1 MEQLNNLDVVFL
13 VIVGVSALVAIARG
27 VTKELLS
34 ITGWILA
41 AVSVYYLLPVVDP
54 IMKKYIASE
63 VLSSLVSGMVI
74 LIMFCIFWVLAAD
87 KISTQIRFSKLS
99 SLDRILGFIFGIF
112 RGVIIVILLQI
123 MISSLIP
130 EESQKGVFAESRY
143 FKLAGDA
150 SGPIKSLIP
159 EKWFDDLKA
168 KGESLGFGAAKTDEA
183 EADKAKDDA
192 AKEDAAKDENSSES
206 KVNAADVA
214 GDVLKKSGEE
224 LFNKLVQPKV
234 EGEAKAEDEGY
245 KKDETSDL
253 DKLMDE
259 LEDKVVTTDENSA
272 PVKNDTPKEYSSI
285 IKDKPLLFFFAYRG
299 LSI

>member
-1 MEQLNNLDVVFL
+1 MEQLNNLDVFFL

-34 ITGWILA
+34 IIGWVLA
-41 AVSVYYLLPVVDP
+41 GVSVYYLLPVVDP

-63 VLSSLVSGMVI
+63 VLSGLVSGMVI

-99 SLDRILGFIFGIF
+99 ALDRILGFIFGIF
-112 RGVIIVILLQI
+112 RGVVIVILLQI

-150 SGPIKSLIP
+150 AGPIKGLIP

-168 KGESLGFGAAKTDEA
+168 KGETLGVVAAKTDEKVD
-183 EADKAKDDA
+183 EEKAKDEEPSSAEKLNKATDA
-192 AKEDAAKDENSSES
+192 AS
-206 KVNAADVA
+206 
-214 GDVLKKSGEE
+214 DVLKKSGEE

-234 EGEAKAEDEGY
+234 EGEAEAKEEGY

-259 LEDKVVTTDENSA
+259 LEDKVVTTDESSS
-272 PVKNDTPKEYSSI
+272 PVKEKKPQE
-285 IKDKPLLFFFAYRG
+285 IKKIDENL
-299 LSI
+299 

>member
-54 IMKKYIASE
+54 IMQKYIASE
-63 VLSSLVSGMVI
+63 VLSNLVSGMVI
-74 LIMFCIFWVLAAD
+74 LILFCIFWVLAVD

-150 SGPIKSLIP
+150 AGPIKSLIP
-159 EKWFDDLKA
+159 EKWFEDLKA
-168 KGESLGFGAAKTDEA
+168 KGEGLGLRAYKTEEKSEDDKSKDKNTEA
-183 EADKAKDDA
+183 QSKAVDIDA
-192 AKEDAAKDENSSES
+192 
-206 KVNAADVA
+206 A

-234 EGEAKAEDEGY
+234 EGEAKAQDEGY

-259 LEDKVVTTDENSA
+259 LEDKVVTTDDNTASA
-272 PVKNDTPKEYSSI
+272 KEKAPKE
-285 IKDKPLLFFFAYRG
+285 IKKIDENL
-299 LSI
+299 

>member
-54 IMKKYIASE
+54 IMQKYIASE
-63 VLSSLVSGMVI
+63 VLSNLVSGMVI
-74 LIMFCIFWVLAAD
+74 LILFCIFWVLAVD

-150 SGPIKSLIP
+150 AGPIKSLIP
-159 EKWFDDLKA
+159 EKWFEDLKA
-168 KGESLGFGAAKTDEA
+168 KGEGLGLR
-183 EADKAKDDA
+183 ADKTEEKSEDDKSKDKNTEAQSKAVDIDA
-192 AKEDAAKDENSSES
+192 
-206 KVNAADVA
+206 A

-234 EGEAKAEDEGY
+234 EGEAKAQDEGY
-245 KKDETSDL
+245 KKDEISDL

-259 LEDKVVTTDENSA
+259 LEDKVVTTDDNTASA
-272 PVKNDTPKEYSSI
+272 KEKAPKE
-285 IKDKPLLFFFAYRG
+285 IKKIDENL
-299 LSI
+299 

>member
-192 AKEDAAKDENSSES
+192 AKDDAAKDENSSES

-234 EGEAKAEDEGY
+234 EGEAKAENEGY

-272 PVKNDTPKEYSSI
+272 PVKNDTPKE
-285 IKDKPLLFFFAYRG
+285 IKKIDEKL
-299 LSI
+299 

>member
-34 ITGWILA
+34 ITGWLLA

-150 SGPIKSLIP
+150 SGPIKGLIP
-159 EKWFDDLKA
+159 EKLFDDLKA

-183 EADKAKDDA
+183 ETDKAKD
-192 AKEDAAKDENSSES
+192 ESAKDENSSES

-234 EGEAKAEDEGY
+234 EGETKADDDGY

-253 DKLMDE
+253 DRLMDE
-259 LEDKVVTTDENSA
+259 LEDKVVTTDDSSA
-272 PVKNDTPKEYSSI
+272 PAKEEAPKE
-285 IKDKPLLFFFAYRG
+285 IKKIDENL
-299 LSI
+299 

>member
-54 IMKKYIASE
+54 IMQKYIASK
-63 VLSSLVSGMVI
+63 VLSNLVSGMVI
-74 LIMFCIFWVLAAD
+74 LILFCIFWVLAVD

-150 SGPIKSLIP
+150 AGPIKSLIP
-159 EKWFDDLKA
+159 EKWFEDLKA
-168 KGESLGFGAAKTDEA
+168 KGEGLGLR
-183 EADKAKDDA
+183 ADKTEEKSEDDKSKDKNTEAQSKDVDIDA
-192 AKEDAAKDENSSES
+192 
-206 KVNAADVA
+206 A

-234 EGEAKAEDEGY
+234 EGEAKAQDEGY

-259 LEDKVVTTDENSA
+259 LEDKVVTTDDNTASA
-272 PVKNDTPKEYSSI
+272 KEKAPKE
-285 IKDKPLLFFFAYRG
+285 IKKIDENL
-299 LSI
+299 

>member
-34 ITGWILA
+34 IIGWVLA
-41 AVSVYYLLPVVDP
+41 GVSVYYLLPVVDP

-63 VLSSLVSGMVI
+63 VLSGLVSGMVI

-112 RGVIIVILLQI
+112 RGVVIVVLLQI

-150 SGPIKSLIP
+150 AGPIKGLIP

-168 KGESLGFGAAKTDEA
+168 KGETLGLVAAKTDEKVD
-183 EADKAKDDA
+183 EEKAKDEEPSSAENLNKAADA
-192 AKEDAAKDENSSES
+192 AS
-206 KVNAADVA
+206 
-214 GDVLKKSGEE
+214 DVLKKSGEE

-234 EGEAKAEDEGY
+234 EGEAEAKEDGY

-259 LEDKVVTTDENSA
+259 LEDKVVTTDESSVH
-272 PVKNDTPKEYSSI
+272 VKEEKPQE
-285 IKDKPLLFFFAYRG
+285 IKKIDENL
-299 LSI
+299 

>member
-34 ITGWILA
+34 IIGWVLA
-41 AVSVYYLLPVVDP
+41 GVSVYYLLPVVDP

-63 VLSSLVSGMVI
+63 VLSGLVSGMVI

-99 SLDRILGFIFGIF
+99 ALDRILGFIFGIF
-112 RGVIIVILLQI
+112 RGVVIVILLQI

-150 SGPIKSLIP
+150 AGPIKGLIP

-168 KGESLGFGAAKTDEA
+168 KGETLGVVAAKTDEKVD
-183 EADKAKDDA
+183 EKKAKDEEPSSAEKLNKATDA
-192 AKEDAAKDENSSES
+192 AS
-206 KVNAADVA
+206 
-214 GDVLKKSGEE
+214 DVLKKSGEE

-234 EGEAKAEDEGY
+234 EGEAEAKEEGY

-259 LEDKVVTTDENSA
+259 LEDKVVTTDESST
-272 PVKNDTPKEYSSI
+272 PVKEEKPRE
-285 IKDKPLLFFFAYRG
+285 IKKIDENL
-299 LSI
+299 

>member
-54 IMKKYIASE
+54 IMQKYIASE
-63 VLSSLVSGMVI
+63 VLSNLVSGMVI

-150 SGPIKSLIP
+150 AGPIKGLIP

-168 KGESLGFGAAKTDEA
+168 KGESLGLGAAKTE
-183 EADKAKDDA
+183 EKSEGDKAQNTEEKAVD
-192 AKEDAAKDENSSES
+192 NT
-206 KVNAADVA
+206 A
-214 GDVLKKSGEE
+214 GINGEVLKKSGEE

-234 EGEAKAEDEGY
+234 DGETKTQDEDYE
-245 KKDETSDL
+245 KEETSDL

-259 LEDKVVTTDENSA
+259 LEDKVVTTDENAVPAKDSA
-272 PVKNDTPKEYSSI
+272 PKEIKSI
-285 IKDKPLLFFFAYRG
+285 DENL
-299 LSI
+299 

>member
-192 AKEDAAKDENSSES
+192 AKDDAAKDDAAKDENSSES

-234 EGEAKAEDEGY
+234 EGEAKAENEGY

-259 LEDKVVTTDENSA
+259 LEDKVVTTDESA
-272 PVKNDTPKEYSSI
+272 APAKDEGVKE
-285 IKDKPLLFFFAYRG
+285 IKKIDENL
-299 LSI
+299 

>member
-192 AKEDAAKDENSSES
+192 AKDDAAKDDAAKDDAAKDENSSES

-234 EGEAKAEDEGY
+234 EGEAKAENEGY

-259 LEDKVVTTDENSA
+259 LEDKVVTTDESA
-272 PVKNDTPKEYSSI
+272 APAKDEGVKE
-285 IKDKPLLFFFAYRG
+285 IKKIDENL
-299 LSI
+299 

>member
-34 ITGWILA
+34 ITGWLLA
-41 AVSVYYLLPVVDP
+41 GVSVYYLLPVVDP
-54 IMKKYIASE
+54 IMKKYIASD
-63 VLSSLVSGMVI
+63 VLSNLVSGMVI

-150 SGPIKSLIP
+150 SGPIKGLIP

-192 AKEDAAKDENSSES
+192 AKDENSSES
-206 KVNAADVA
+206 KVNAADIA

-234 EGEAKAEDEGY
+234 EGEAKAENEGY

-259 LEDKVVTTDENSA
+259 LEDKVVTTDESA
-272 PVKNDTPKEYSSI
+272 APAKDEGVKE
-285 IKDKPLLFFFAYRG
+285 IKKIDENL
-299 LSI
+299 

>member
-34 ITGWILA
+34 IIGWVLA
-41 AVSVYYLLPVVDP
+41 GVSVYYLLPVVDP

-63 VLSSLVSGMVI
+63 VLSGLVSGMVI

-99 SLDRILGFIFGIF
+99 ALDRILGFIFGIF
-112 RGVIIVILLQI
+112 RGVVIVILLQI

-150 SGPIKSLIP
+150 AGPIKGLIP

-168 KGESLGFGAAKTDEA
+168 KGETLGVVAAKTDEKVD
-183 EADKAKDDA
+183 EKKAKDEEPSSAEKLNKATDA
-192 AKEDAAKDENSSES
+192 AS
-206 KVNAADVA
+206 
-214 GDVLKKSGEE
+214 DVLKKSGEE

-234 EGEAKAEDEGY
+234 EGEAEAKEDGY

-259 LEDKVVTTDENSA
+259 LEDKVVTTDESSS
-272 PVKNDTPKEYSSI
+272 PVKEEKKQE
-285 IKDKPLLFFFAYRG
+285 IKKIDENL
-299 LSI
+299 

>member
-54 IMKKYIASE
+54 IMQKYIASE
-63 VLSSLVSGMVI
+63 VLSNLVSGMVI

-150 SGPIKSLIP
+150 AGPIKGLIP

-168 KGESLGFGAAKTDEA
+168 KGESLGLGAAKTE
-183 EADKAKDDA
+183 EKSEGDKAQNTEEKAVD
-192 AKEDAAKDENSSES
+192 NT
-206 KVNAADVA
+206 A
-214 GDVLKKSGEE
+214 GINGEVLKKSGEE

-234 EGEAKAEDEGY
+234 DGETKTQDEGY
-245 KKDETSDL
+245 EKEETSDL

-259 LEDKVVTTDENSA
+259 LEDKVVTTDENAVQAKDSA
-272 PVKNDTPKEYSSI
+272 PKEIKSI
-285 IKDKPLLFFFAYRG
+285 DENL
-299 LSI
+299 

>member
-234 EGEAKAEDEGY
+234 EGEAKAENEGY

-259 LEDKVVTTDENSA
+259 LEDKVVTTDESA
-272 PVKNDTPKEYSSI
+272 APAKDEGVKE
-285 IKDKPLLFFFAYRG
+285 IKKIDENL
-299 LSI
+299 

>member
-34 ITGWILA
+34 IIGWVLA
-41 AVSVYYLLPVVDP
+41 GVSVYYLLPVVDP

-63 VLSSLVSGMVI
+63 VLSGLVSGMVI

-99 SLDRILGFIFGIF
+99 ALDRILGFIFGIF
-112 RGVIIVILLQI
+112 RGVVIVILLQI

-150 SGPIKSLIP
+150 AGPIKGLIP

-168 KGESLGFGAAKTDEA
+168 KGETLGGVAAKTDEKVD
-183 EADKAKDDA
+183 EEKAKDEEPSSAEKLNKATDA
-192 AKEDAAKDENSSES
+192 AS
-206 KVNAADVA
+206 
-214 GDVLKKSGEE
+214 DVLKKSGEE

-234 EGEAKAEDEGY
+234 EGEAEAKENGY

-259 LEDKVVTTDENSA
+259 LEDKVVTTDESSS
-272 PVKNDTPKEYSSI
+272 PVKEGKPQE
-285 IKDKPLLFFFAYRG
+285 IKKIDENL
-299 LSI
+299 

>member
-34 ITGWILA
+34 IIGWVLA
-41 AVSVYYLLPVVDP
+41 GVSVYYLLPVVDP

-63 VLSSLVSGMVI
+63 VLSGLVSGMVI

-112 RGVIIVILLQI
+112 RGVVIVVLLQI

-150 SGPIKSLIP
+150 AGPIKGLIP

-168 KGESLGFGAAKTDEA
+168 KGETLGLVAAKTDEKVD
-183 EADKAKDDA
+183 EEKAKDEEPSSAEKLNKAADA
-192 AKEDAAKDENSSES
+192 AS
-206 KVNAADVA
+206 
-214 GDVLKKSGEE
+214 DVLKKSGEE

-234 EGEAKAEDEGY
+234 EGEAEAKEDGY

-259 LEDKVVTTDENSA
+259 LEDKVVTTDESSVH
-272 PVKNDTPKEYSSI
+272 VKEEKPQE
-285 IKDKPLLFFFAYRG
+285 IKKIDENL
-299 LSI
+299 

>member
-34 ITGWILA
+34 IIGWVLA
-41 AVSVYYLLPVVDP
+41 GVSVYYLLPVVDP

-63 VLSSLVSGMVI
+63 VLSGLVSGMVI

-99 SLDRILGFIFGIF
+99 ALDRILGFIFGIF
-112 RGVIIVILLQI
+112 RGVVIVILLQI

-150 SGPIKSLIP
+150 AGPIKGLIP

-168 KGESLGFGAAKTDEA
+168 KGENLGLGAAKTDEKVD
-183 EADKAKDDA
+183 EEKAKDEEPSSAEKLNKATDA
-192 AKEDAAKDENSSES
+192 AS
-206 KVNAADVA
+206 
-214 GDVLKKSGEE
+214 DVLKKSGEE
-224 LFNKLVQPKV
+224 LFSKLVQPKV
-234 EGEAKAEDEGY
+234 EGEAEAKEDGY

-259 LEDKVVTTDENSA
+259 LEDKVVTTDESSSL
-272 PVKNDTPKEYSSI
+272 VKEKKPQE
-285 IKDKPLLFFFAYRG
+285 IKKIDENL
-299 LSI
+299 

>member
-150 SGPIKSLIP
+150 AGPIKSLIP
-159 EKWFDDLKA
+159 EKWFEDLKA
-168 KGESLGFGAAKTDEA
+168 KGEGLGLR
-183 EADKAKDDA
+183 ADKTEEKSEDDKSKDKNTEAQSKAVDIDA
-192 AKEDAAKDENSSES
+192 
-206 KVNAADVA
+206 A

-272 PVKNDTPKEYSSI
+272 PVKNDTPKE
-285 IKDKPLLFFFAYRG
+285 IKKIDEKL
-299 LSI
+299 

>member
-34 ITGWILA
+34 IIGWVLA
-41 AVSVYYLLPVVDP
+41 GVSVYYLLPVVDP

-63 VLSSLVSGMVI
+63 VLSGLVSGMVI

-99 SLDRILGFIFGIF
+99 ALDRILGFIFGIF
-112 RGVIIVILLQI
+112 RGVVIVVLLQI

-150 SGPIKSLIP
+150 AGPIKGLIP

-168 KGESLGFGAAKTDEA
+168 KGETLGLVAAKTDEKVD
-183 EADKAKDDA
+183 EEKAKD
-192 AKEDAAKDENSSES
+192 EETSSAE
-206 KVNAADVA
+206 KLNKAADVA
-214 GDVLKKSGEE
+214 SDVLKKSGEE

-234 EGEAKAEDEGY
+234 EGEAEAKEDGY

-259 LEDKVVTTDENSA
+259 LEDKVVTTDESSVH
-272 PVKNDTPKEYSSI
+272 VKEEKPQE
-285 IKDKPLLFFFAYRG
+285 IKKIDENL
-299 LSI
+299 

>member
-54 IMKKYIASE
+54 IMQKYIASE
-63 VLSSLVSGMVI
+63 VLSNLVSGMVI

-150 SGPIKSLIP
+150 AGPIKGLIP

-168 KGESLGFGAAKTDEA
+168 KGESLGLGAAKTE
-183 EADKAKDDA
+183 EKSEGDKAQNTEEKAVD
-192 AKEDAAKDENSSES
+192 NT
-206 KVNAADVA
+206 A
-214 GDVLKKSGEE
+214 GINGEVLKKSGEE

-234 EGEAKAEDEGY
+234 DGETKTQNEGY
-245 KKDETSDL
+245 EKEETSDL

-259 LEDKVVTTDENSA
+259 LEDKVVTTDENAVQAKDSA
-272 PVKNDTPKEYSSI
+272 PKEIKSI
-285 IKDKPLLFFFAYRG
+285 DENL
-299 LSI
+299 

>member
-54 IMKKYIASE
+54 IMQKYIASE

-99 SLDRILGFIFGIF
+99 ALDRILGFIFGIF

-130 EESQKGVFAESRY
+130 EESQKGVFAESKY
-143 FKLAGDA
+143 FKLASDA
-150 SGPIKSLIP
+150 AGPIKSLIP
-159 EKWFDDLKA
+159 EKWFEDLKA
-168 KGESLGFGAAKTDEA
+168 KGESFGLGDSKATEKSEESKTDDEA
-183 EADKAKDDA
+183 KGTEEKATD
-192 AKEDAAKDENSSES
+192 NT
-206 KVNAADVA
+206 A
-214 GDVLKKSGEE
+214 GISGEVLKKSGEE

-234 EGEAKAEDEGY
+234 DSENKAQDDGY

-259 LEDKVVTTDENSA
+259 LEDKVVTTDESA
-272 PVKNDTPKEYSSI
+272 ATTKEKAPKGE
-285 IKDKPLLFFFAYRG
+285 IKKLDENL
-299 LSI
+299 

>member
-54 IMKKYIASE
+54 IMQKYSASE

-99 SLDRILGFIFGIF
+99 ALDRILGFIFGIF

-130 EESQKGVFAESRY
+130 EESQKGVFAESKY

-150 SGPIKSLIP
+150 AGPIKSLIP
-159 EKWFDDLKA
+159 EKWFEDLKA
-168 KGESLGFGAAKTDEA
+168 KGESFGLGDSKATEKSEESKTDDE
-183 EADKAKDDA
+183 AKDTEEKATD
-192 AKEDAAKDENSSES
+192 NT
-206 KVNAADVA
+206 A
-214 GDVLKKSGEE
+214 GISGEVLKKSGEE

-234 EGEAKAEDEGY
+234 DSENKAQDDGY

-259 LEDKVVTTDENSA
+259 LEDKVVTTDESA
-272 PVKNDTPKEYSSI
+272 ATTKEKAPKGE
-285 IKDKPLLFFFAYRG
+285 IKKLDENL
-299 LSI
+299 

>member
-54 IMKKYIASE
+54 IMQKYIASE
-63 VLSSLVSGMVI
+63 VLSNLVSGMVI
-74 LIMFCIFWVLAAD
+74 LILFCIFWVLAVD

-150 SGPIKSLIP
+150 AGPIKSLIP
-159 EKWFDDLKA
+159 EKWFEDLKA
-168 KGESLGFGAAKTDEA
+168 KGEGLGLG
-183 EADKAKDDA
+183 ADKTEEKSEDDKSKDKNTETQSKAVDIDA
-192 AKEDAAKDENSSES
+192 
-206 KVNAADVA
+206 A

-234 EGEAKAEDEGY
+234 EGEAKAQDEGY

-259 LEDKVVTTDENSA
+259 LEDKVVTTDDNTASA
-272 PVKNDTPKEYSSI
+272 KEKAPKE
-285 IKDKPLLFFFAYRG
+285 IKKIDENL
-299 LSI
+299 

>member
-150 SGPIKSLIP
+150 SGPIKGLIP

-183 EADKAKDDA
+183 EDDKAKD
-192 AKEDAAKDENSSES
+192 DAAKDENSSES

-234 EGEAKAEDEGY
+234 GGEAKADDDGY

-253 DKLMDE
+253 DRLMDE
-259 LEDKVVTTDENSA
+259 LEDKVVTTDESSA
-272 PVKNDTPKEYSSI
+272 PAKEEAPKE
-285 IKDKPLLFFFAYRG
+285 IKVINENL
-299 LSI
+299 

>member
-34 ITGWILA
+34 IIGWVLA
-41 AVSVYYLLPVVDP
+41 GVSVYYLLPVVDP

-63 VLSSLVSGMVI
+63 VLSGLVSGMVI

-99 SLDRILGFIFGIF
+99 ALDRILGFIFGIF
-112 RGVIIVILLQI
+112 RGVVIVILLQI

-150 SGPIKSLIP
+150 AGPIKGLIP

-168 KGESLGFGAAKTDEA
+168 KGETLGVVAAKTDEKVD
-183 EADKAKDDA
+183 EEKAKDEEPSSAEKLNKATDA
-192 AKEDAAKDENSSES
+192 AS
-206 KVNAADVA
+206 
-214 GDVLKKSGEE
+214 DVLKKSGEE

-234 EGEAKAEDEGY
+234 EGEAEAKEDGY

-259 LEDKVVTTDENSA
+259 LEDKVVTTDESSS
-272 PVKNDTPKEYSSI
+272 PVKEKKPRE
-285 IKDKPLLFFFAYRG
+285 IKKIDENL
-299 LSI
+299 

>member
-54 IMKKYIASE
+54 IMQKYIASE
-63 VLSSLVSGMVI
+63 VLSNLVSGMVI
-74 LIMFCIFWVLAAD
+74 LILFCIFWVLAVD

-150 SGPIKSLIP
+150 AGPIKSLIP
-159 EKWFDDLKA
+159 EKWFEDLKA
-168 KGESLGFGAAKTDEA
+168 KGEGLGLG
-183 EADKAKDDA
+183 ADKTGEKSEDDKSKDKNTEAQSKDVDIDA
-192 AKEDAAKDENSSES
+192 
-206 KVNAADVA
+206 A

-234 EGEAKAEDEGY
+234 EGEAKAQDEGY

-259 LEDKVVTTDENSA
+259 LEDKVVTTDDNTASA
-272 PVKNDTPKEYSSI
+272 KEKAPKE
-285 IKDKPLLFFFAYRG
+285 IKKIDENL
-299 LSI
+299 

>member
-54 IMKKYIASE
+54 IMQKYIASE

-74 LIMFCIFWVLAAD
+74 LILFCIFWVLAVD

-150 SGPIKSLIP
+150 AGPIKSLIP
-159 EKWFDDLKA
+159 EKWFEDLKA
-168 KGESLGFGAAKTDEA
+168 KGEGLGLR
-183 EADKAKDDA
+183 ADKTEEKSEDDKSKDKNTEAQSKAVDIDA
-192 AKEDAAKDENSSES
+192 
-206 KVNAADVA
+206 A

-234 EGEAKAEDEGY
+234 EGEAKAQDEGY

-259 LEDKVVTTDENSA
+259 LEDKVVTTDDNTASA
-272 PVKNDTPKEYSSI
+272 KEKAPKE
-285 IKDKPLLFFFAYRG
+285 IKKIDENL
-299 LSI
+299 

>member
-34 ITGWILA
+34 IIGWVLA
-41 AVSVYYLLPVVDP
+41 GVSVYYLLPVVDP

-63 VLSSLVSGMVI
+63 VLSGLVSGMVI

-99 SLDRILGFIFGIF
+99 ALDRILGFIFGIF
-112 RGVIIVILLQI
+112 RGVVIVILLQI

-150 SGPIKSLIP
+150 AGPIKGLIP

-168 KGESLGFGAAKTDEA
+168 KGETLGVVAAKTDEKVD
-183 EADKAKDDA
+183 EEKAKDEEPSSAEKLNKATDA
-192 AKEDAAKDENSSES
+192 AS
-206 KVNAADVA
+206 
-214 GDVLKKSGEE
+214 DVLKKSGEE

-234 EGEAKAEDEGY
+234 EGEAEAKEDGY

-259 LEDKVVTTDENSA
+259 LEDKVVTTDESST
-272 PVKNDTPKEYSSI
+272 PVKEGKPQE
-285 IKDKPLLFFFAYRG
+285 IKKIDENL
-299 LSI
+299 

>member
-34 ITGWILA
+34 IIGWVLA
-41 AVSVYYLLPVVDP
+41 GVSVYYLLPVVDP

-63 VLSSLVSGMVI
+63 VLSGLVSGMVI

-112 RGVIIVILLQI
+112 RGVVIVVLLQI

-150 SGPIKSLIP
+150 SGPIKGLIP

-168 KGESLGFGAAKTDEA
+168 KGETLGLVAAKTDEKV
-183 EADKAKDDA
+183 EDEKAKD
-192 AKEDAAKDENSSES
+192 EEPSSAE
-206 KVNAADVA
+206 KLNKAADTA
-214 GDVLKKSGEE
+214 SDVLKKSGEE

-234 EGEAKAEDEGY
+234 EGEAEAKEEGY

-259 LEDKVVTTDENSA
+259 LEDKVVTTDESST
-272 PVKNDTPKEYSSI
+272 PVKEEKPQE
-285 IKDKPLLFFFAYRG
+285 IKKIDENL
-299 LSI
+299 

>member
-34 ITGWILA
+34 IIGWVLA
-41 AVSVYYLLPVVDP
+41 GVSVYYLLPVVDP

-63 VLSSLVSGMVI
+63 VLSGLVSGMVI

-112 RGVIIVILLQI
+112 RGVVIVVLLQI

-150 SGPIKSLIP
+150 AGPIKGLIP

-168 KGESLGFGAAKTDEA
+168 KGETFGLVAAKTDEKVD
-183 EADKAKDDA
+183 EKKAKDEEHPSAEKLNKAADA
-192 AKEDAAKDENSSES
+192 AS
-206 KVNAADVA
+206 
-214 GDVLKKSGEE
+214 DVLKKSGEE

-234 EGEAKAEDEGY
+234 EGETEAKEDGY

-259 LEDKVVTTDENSA
+259 LEDKVVTTDESSVH
-272 PVKNDTPKEYSSI
+272 VKEGKPQE
-285 IKDKPLLFFFAYRG
+285 IKKIDENL
-299 LSI
+299 

>member
-34 ITGWILA
+34 IIGWVLA
-41 AVSVYYLLPVVDP
+41 GVSVYYLLPVVDP

-63 VLSSLVSGMVI
+63 VLSGLVSGMVI

-99 SLDRILGFIFGIF
+99 ALDRILGFIFGIF
-112 RGVIIVILLQI
+112 RGVVIVVLLQI

-150 SGPIKSLIP
+150 AGPIKGLIP

-168 KGESLGFGAAKTDEA
+168 KGETLGVVAAKTDEKVD
-183 EADKAKDDA
+183 EEKAKDEEPSSAEKLNKAADA
-192 AKEDAAKDENSSES
+192 AS
-206 KVNAADVA
+206 
-214 GDVLKKSGEE
+214 DVLKKSGEE

-234 EGEAKAEDEGY
+234 EGETEAKEDGY

-259 LEDKVVTTDENSA
+259 LEDKVVTTDESSS
-272 PVKNDTPKEYSSI
+272 PVKEGKPQE
-285 IKDKPLLFFFAYRG
+285 IKKIDENL
-299 LSI
+299 

>member
-123 MISSLIP
+123 MIS
-130 EESQKGVFAESRY
+130 
-143 FKLAGDA
+143 
-150 SGPIKSLIP
+150 
-159 EKWFDDLKA
+159 
-168 KGESLGFGAAKTDEA
+168 
-183 EADKAKDDA
+183 
-192 AKEDAAKDENSSES
+192 
-206 KVNAADVA
+206 
-214 GDVLKKSGEE
+214 
-224 LFNKLVQPKV
+224 
-234 EGEAKAEDEGY
+234 
-245 KKDETSDL
+245 
-253 DKLMDE
+253 
-259 LEDKVVTTDENSA
+259 
-272 PVKNDTPKEYSSI
+272 
-285 IKDKPLLFFFAYRG
+285 
-299 LSI
+299 

>member
-34 ITGWILA
+34 IIGWVLA
-41 AVSVYYLLPVVDP
+41 GVSVYYLLPVVDP

-63 VLSSLVSGMVI
+63 VLSGLVSGMVI

-99 SLDRILGFIFGIF
+99 ALDRILGFIFGIF
-112 RGVIIVILLQI
+112 RGVVIVILLQI

-150 SGPIKSLIP
+150 AGPIKGLIP

-168 KGESLGFGAAKTDEA
+168 KGENLGLGAAKTDEKV
-183 EADKAKDDA
+183 E
-192 AKEDAAKDENSSES
+192 EEEAKDEEPSSAE
-206 KVNAADVA
+206 KLNKAADTA
-214 GDVLKKSGEE
+214 SDVLKKSGEE

-234 EGEAKAEDEGY
+234 EGEAEAKEDGY

-259 LEDKVVTTDENSA
+259 LEDKVVTTDESSA
-272 PVKNDTPKEYSSI
+272 PVNEEKPQE
-285 IKDKPLLFFFAYRG
+285 IKKIDENL
-299 LSI
+299 

>member
-34 ITGWILA
+34 IIGWVLA
-41 AVSVYYLLPVVDP
+41 GVSVYYLLPVVDP

-63 VLSSLVSGMVI
+63 VLSGLVSGMVI

-99 SLDRILGFIFGIF
+99 ALDRILGFIFGIF
-112 RGVIIVILLQI
+112 RGVVIVVLLQI

-150 SGPIKSLIP
+150 AGPIKGLIP
-159 EKWFDDLKA
+159 EKLFDDLKA
-168 KGESLGFGAAKTDEA
+168 KGETLGLVAAKTDEKVD
-183 EADKAKDDA
+183 EEKAKDEEPSSAEKLNKAADA
-192 AKEDAAKDENSSES
+192 AS
-206 KVNAADVA
+206 
-214 GDVLKKSGEE
+214 DVLKKSGEE

-234 EGEAKAEDEGY
+234 EGETEAKEDGY

-259 LEDKVVTTDENSA
+259 LEDKVVTTDESSS
-272 PVKNDTPKEYSSI
+272 PVKEGKPQE
-285 IKDKPLLFFFAYRG
+285 IKKIDENL
-299 LSI
+299 

>member
-34 ITGWILA
+34 IIGWVLA
-41 AVSVYYLLPVVDP
+41 GVSVYYLLPVVDP

-63 VLSSLVSGMVI
+63 VLSGLVSGMVI

-112 RGVIIVILLQI
+112 RGVVIVILLQI

-150 SGPIKSLIP
+150 AGPIKGLIP

-168 KGESLGFGAAKTDEA
+168 KGETLGVVAAKTDEKVD
-183 EADKAKDDA
+183 EKKAKDEEPSSAEKLNKATDA
-192 AKEDAAKDENSSES
+192 AS
-206 KVNAADVA
+206 
-214 GDVLKKSGEE
+214 DVLKKSGEE

-234 EGEAKAEDEGY
+234 EGEAEAKEEGY

-259 LEDKVVTTDENSA
+259 LEDKVVTTDESST
-272 PVKNDTPKEYSSI
+272 PVKEEKPRE
-285 IKDKPLLFFFAYRG
+285 IKKIDENL
-299 LSI
+299 

>member
-34 ITGWILA
+34 IIGWVLA
-41 AVSVYYLLPVVDP
+41 GVSVYYLLPVVDP

-63 VLSSLVSGMVI
+63 VLSGLVSGMVI

-99 SLDRILGFIFGIF
+99 ALDRILGFIFGIF
-112 RGVIIVILLQI
+112 RGVVIVILLQI

-150 SGPIKSLIP
+150 AGPIKGLIP

-168 KGESLGFGAAKTDEA
+168 KGETLGVVAAKTDEKVD
-183 EADKAKDDA
+183 EEKAKDEEPSSAEKLNKATDA
-192 AKEDAAKDENSSES
+192 AS
-206 KVNAADVA
+206 
-214 GDVLKKSGEE
+214 DVLKKSGEE

-234 EGEAKAEDEGY
+234 EGEAEAKEEGY

-259 LEDKVVTTDENSA
+259 LEDKVVTTDESSS
-272 PVKNDTPKEYSSI
+272 PVKEGKPQK
-285 IKDKPLLFFFAYRG
+285 IKKIDENL
-299 LSI
+299 

>member
-150 SGPIKSLIP
+150 SGPIKGLIP

-168 KGESLGFGAAKTDEA
+168 KGESLGFGIVKTEET
-183 EADKAKDDA
+183 EADKD
-192 AKEDAAKDENSSES
+192 KENTSKAEDSKTEDSRDKTLTEENSSENIG
-206 KVNAADVA
+206 NAAEVA

-224 LFNKLVQPKV
+224 LFNKLVQPKP
-234 EGEAKAEDEGY
+234 EGENKSQNEGY
-245 KKDETSDL
+245 KNDETSDL

-272 PVKNDTPKEYSSI
+272 PVKNDTPKE
-285 IKDKPLLFFFAYRG
+285 IKKIDEKL
-299 LSI
+299 